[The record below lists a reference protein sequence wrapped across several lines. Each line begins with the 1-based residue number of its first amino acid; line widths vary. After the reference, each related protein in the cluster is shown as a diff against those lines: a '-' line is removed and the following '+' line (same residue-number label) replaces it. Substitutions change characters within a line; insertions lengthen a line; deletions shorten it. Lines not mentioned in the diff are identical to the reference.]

1 MIEKI
6 MTKLEVQSAAT
17 MSETEVEFLSE
28 LTWEE
33 KDARGRAGAI
43 DLEATPSAP
52 AGFETD
58 NRESADRET
67 QRAAKGAGAPQQS
80 MVAVVKEEE
89 GAATSAAAGIEQGNA
104 DPVDAEAP
112 QQPAV
117 VVKKEGPAPAH
128 AASTFSKPGSLES
141 VD

>member
-1 MIEKI
+1 
-6 MTKLEVQSAAT
+6 
-17 MSETEVEFLSE
+17 MSDPEVECTGE

-58 NRESADRET
+58 NRESA
-67 QRAAKGAGAPQQS
+67 AKGAGAPQQS
-80 MVAVVKEEE
+80 TVAVVKEEE

-104 DPVDAEAP
+104 DPVDAEAR
-112 QQPAV
+112 QQPDV
-117 VVKKEGPAPAH
+117 VVKKEGPAPRAPSPSKT
-128 AASTFSKPGSLES
+128 AST
-141 VD
+141 D